1 MNTDDPHPHS
11 RDPRPPP
18 PRRYR
23 VIQRVEGPVLNALG
37 LSCREFARLTVARID
52 RPLTTSESLRHRF
65 HGAMCSV
72 CTRFSAQFSALG
84 ELTREIESDPAPAS
98 NHPPDHAAIE
108 RVNASVRAALDDGR
122 R

>member
-1 MNTDDPHPHS
+1 MNADDSHPRS

-23 VIQRVEGPVLNALG
+23 VIQRVEGPVLHALG
-37 LSCREFARLTVARID
+37 MSCREFARLTVARID
-52 RPLTTSESLRHRF
+52 RTLTTGESLRHRF
-65 HGAMCSV
+65 HGAMCGV

-84 ELTREIESDPAPAS
+84 ELTREIESETAPAS
-98 NHPPDHAAIE
+98 ENPPDHAAIT